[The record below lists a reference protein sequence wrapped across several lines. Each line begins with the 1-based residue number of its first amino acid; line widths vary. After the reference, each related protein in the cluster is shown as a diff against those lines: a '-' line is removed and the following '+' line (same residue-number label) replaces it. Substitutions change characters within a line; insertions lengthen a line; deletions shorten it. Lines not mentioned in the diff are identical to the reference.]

1 MIKSLQEQLVSTG
14 LIDKKKAK
22 KIKTEQQKN
31 SRKQRGSATPQN
43 TRQDFIEASR
53 ENAERDRELNR
64 QRQAQNE
71 QKAVAAQIRQIVQT
85 NRLPR
90 EESCDI
96 AFNFVVQGKVKKIYV
111 NQETRDR
118 ISAGKLAIV
127 EVDKQYDLVP
137 SNLVEKLRR
146 RSAACV
152 VFHSDAQVKDEPVE
166 DDYANFKVPDDLMW

>member
-14 LIDKKKAK
+14 LIDKKKAN
-22 KIKTEQQKN
+22 KIKAEQHKS

-64 QRQAQNE
+64 QRQVQNE
-71 QKAVAAQIRQIVQT
+71 QKAVAAQIRQIVQA

-90 EESCDI
+90 EDAGDI
-96 AFNFVVQGKVKKIYV
+96 TFNFVVQGKVKKIYV

-118 ISAGKLAIV
+118 ISTGKLAIV
-127 EVDKQYDLVP
+127 EVDKQYDLV
-137 SNLVEKLRR
+137 SSSLVEKLRR
-146 RSAACV
+146 RSATCV
-152 VFHSDAQVKDEPVE
+152 VFHNDAKAKDEPVE
-166 DDYANFKVPDDLMW
+166 DEYANYKVPDDLMW